1 MRLKQVIAK
10 QYQDHLE
17 DIMSSLAFPWFV
29 NKWVDEYTFPFS
41 DLNVKES
48 YQFSHTFYDN
58 GASMP
63 TYNLVQPLLDSIIK
77 SAGVSQYNI
86 VRVKANLTTPHNYSP
101 LHYQVPHVDT
111 DPPSRTFVY
120 YVNDSDGDTVL
131 FNERL
136 GDKFDKFTV
145 KERSVPTKGDAYSFD
160 GLHYHAGQFPTENY
174 RMVINFVI
182 R

>member
-1 MRLKQVIAK
+1 MLHQVINK
-10 QYQDHLE
+10 QYQDQLE
-17 DIMSSLAFPWFV
+17 DIMSSLAFPWFA
-29 NKWVDEYTFPFS
+29 NKWVDDYSFPFS
-41 DLNVKES
+41 DLNVRES
-48 YQFSHTFYDN
+48 FQFSHTFYDN

-77 SAGVSQYNI
+77 KAGVSRYTI
-86 VRVKANLTTPHNYSP
+86 VRVKANLTTQHQFGNN
-101 LHYQVPHVDT
+101 HYQVPHVDT

-120 YVNDSDGDTVL
+120 YVNDSDGDTIL

-145 KERSVPTKGDAYSFD
+145 KERCSPKKGDVYSFD
-160 GLHYHAGQFPTENY
+160 GSHYHAGQFPTDKY

>member
-1 MRLKQVIAK
+1 MLLDQVIDEK
-10 QYQDHLE
+10 YQNHLE
-17 DIMSSLAFPWFV
+17 DIMSSLAFPWFM
-29 NKWVDEYTFPFS
+29 NKWVDEYSFDFK
-41 DLNVKES
+41 DENVVDS
-48 YQFSHTFYDN
+48 FQLSHTFYDN

-63 TYNLVQPLLDSIIK
+63 TYNLVQPLLDSIVK
-77 SAGVSQYNI
+77 KAGISRYTI
-86 VRVKANLTTPHNYSP
+86 VRVKANLTTQHQLPST
-101 LHYQVPHVDT
+101 HYQTPHVDT

-136 GDKFDKFTV
+136 GDRFSEFTV
-145 KERSVPTKGDAYSFD
+145 RDRCSPKKGRVFSFD
-160 GLHYHAGQFPTENY
+160 GNHYHAGQYPSTKY